1 MTDGVRVVRP
11 DRSQLSWDLV
21 DLDGWLPADHRAR
34 VVWRFVEGLDLEPF
48 YAAIRSREGEAGRPA
63 ADPAVLL
70 ALWLYATLEGVGSA
84 RELDRLVERDLTY
97 RWLAGGVKVNYH
109 GLSDFRVGFG
119 ERLDR
124 LLTQS
129 VASLVRA
136 KVVRLD
142 EIAVDGTKVRAP
154 ASAKS
159 FTQGG
164 RLDRLEAA
172 ARARIEALKAE
183 VEGDPGA
190 VSRRRQAARTRAAR
204 EMEDKVAKARAALEE
219 FAKEKKAREKTHP
232 KDEKKQGDRK
242 VSLSD
247 IEARRMSFADGA
259 KRAGY
264 NIQVAALPGSGLVV
278 AIEATDRRN
287 DTGLAPPMVDQIA
300 RRYGRAPQRLLID
313 EGYAGRADI
322 EALASHAAGVV
333 EVYMPARHEKSE
345 DELTAKARSARR
357 ASRAKESEVIRQWRA
372 RMRTDEAA
380 LVFRRRKLIERV
392 NAHFKNRGLGRLTV
406 RGLVKTRA
414 VSLWHALANN
424 LMVTQRL
431 LPA

>member
-1 MTDGVRVVRP
+1 
-11 DRSQLSWDLV
+11 
-21 DLDGWLPADHRAR
+21 
-34 VVWRFVEGLDLEPF
+34 
-48 YAAIRSREGEAGRPA
+48 
-63 ADPAVLL
+63 
-70 ALWLYATLEGVGSA
+70 
-84 RELDRLVERDLTY
+84 
-97 RWLAGGVKVNYH
+97 
-109 GLSDFRVGFG
+109 VGFG
-119 ERLDR
+119 EALDR

-159 FTQGG
+159 FTGGG

-183 VEGDPGA
+183 VEADPGA

-204 EMEDKVAKARAALEE
+204 EMDDKVAKARAALAEL
-219 FAKEKKAREKTHP
+219 AKEKKAREKTHP
-232 KDEKKQGDRK
+232 KDEKKRGARK

-247 IEARRMSFADGA
+247 IEARKMSFADGA
-259 KRAGY
+259 GRAGY

-313 EGYAGRADI
+313 EGYVGRADI
-322 EALASHAAGVV
+322 EALASHAAGAV
-333 EVYMPARHEKSE
+333 EVYMPARQEKRE
-345 DELTAKARSARR
+345 DELTAKARSNRR
-357 ASRAKESEVIRQWRA
+357 SSRAKESSAVRQWRA
-372 RMRTDEAA
+372 RMLTEEAA
-380 LVFRRRKLIERV
+380 LVFKRRKLIERV
-392 NAHFKNRGLGRLTV
+392 NAHFKNRGFGRLTV

-414 VSLWHALANN
+414 VSLWHALASN
-424 LMVTQRL
+424 LMVSQRL
-431 LPA
+431 VPA